1 MGSEDIVDNVNA
13 LLKLNVGD
21 PYRLEH
27 IKQAYILNKIIWKT
41 YASRFYIFKRSR

>member
-1 MGSEDIVDNVNA
+1 LNDLIIDAILDSKDIVDNVNE

-27 IKQAYILNKIIWKT
+27 IKQA
-41 YASRFYIFKRSR
+41 